1 MNNYKNPYV
10 KLFLIFSII
19 FLGCGCSPQKNEPS
33 EEKVTIAF
41 FDAIYNKKDLNSAI
55 ALSSASFKKEVQ
67 KYKTA
72 RNFSRRLLNLSFD
85 SVEIET
91 QKSNTQVIDEH
102 NTKITMTVL
111 FTGKRNDRIYKDVKK
126 ILLINEG
133 DAWLVDKLLN
143 K

>member
-1 MNNYKNPYV
+1 MKDYRNSYV
-10 KLFLIFSII
+10 KLLLIFSII
-19 FLGCGCSPQKNEPS
+19 FLGCGCTPQKNELS
-33 EEKVTIAF
+33 GEKVTIAF

-55 ALSSASFKKEVQ
+55 ELSSASFKKEVQ

-91 QKSNTQVIDEH
+91 QKSNTQVIAEH

-126 ILLINEG
+126 VLLVKEG
-133 DAWLVDKLLN
+133 NVWLVDKFLN